1 MEKTIAAIS
10 TPLAAGGISIIRIS
24 GEDAIAVA
32 DKVFSAYSGTKLS
45 QLKGY
50 RAAYGRLMEKGE
62 AVDEGIATVFLA
74 PHSYTG
80 EDVVELSCHG
90 GLFVTKKVLRLVLD
104 AGAVL
109 AQAGEFTKRA
119 FENGKMTL
127 TQAEGVLEMI
137 QAENENALKAAKN
150 AMDGNLYRKIRG
162 ISDDLVAVIG
172 SIAAYLDY
180 PEEDLDPLARSQIRE
195 GFCRAKDALSALIL
209 DFDKGKLLRDGIDT
223 VIVGKPNV
231 GKSTLMNLLSQRER
245 SIVTDIPGTT
255 RDVVEERISL
265 GNLTLNLAD
274 TAGLRETDNPVEQI
288 GVELAKKRVETASLI
303 LAVFDGSE
311 DFSSED
317 DALWEQLNGLPVIAV
332 VNKTDLGDVLSKKLR
347 ERFPVVVSV
356 SAKEGTGKETLTEA
370 ISSFL
375 SLSSLTGNEAFLFNE
390 RQLSAAK
397 QALGAL
403 DETIATIDNGFPL
416 DAIALDGENALS
428 ALLALSG
435 EKVSERV
442 VEEIFSHF
450 CVGK

>member
-356 SAKEGTGKETLTEA
+356 SAKEGTGKEALTEA

-375 SLSSLTGNEAFLFNE
+375 SLSALTGNEAFLFNE

>member
-10 TPLAAGGISIIRIS
+10 TPLAVGGISVIRIS
-24 GEDAIAVA
+24 GKEAIAVGE
-32 DKVFSAYSGTKLS
+32 KVFSPHSGVPLS
-45 QLKGY
+45 KMKGY
-50 RAAYGRLMEKGE
+50 RAAYGKLMDGEKE
-62 AVDEGIATVFLA
+62 VDEGIATVFLA

-127 TQAEGVLEMI
+127 TQAEGVLDMI
-137 QAENENALKAAKN
+137 QAENENALKAAKS
-150 AMDGNLYRKIRG
+150 AMDGTLYRKIRS
-162 ISDDLVAVIG
+162 ISDGIVSVIG

-180 PEEDLDPLARSQIRE
+180 PEEDMDPLALSQIRE
-195 GFCRAKDALSALIL
+195 GFCAARDALSALIL

-274 TAGLRETDNPVEQI
+274 TAGLRQTDNPVEQI

-311 DFSSED
+311 DLSKED
-317 DALWEQLNGLPVIAV
+317 DALWKQLNGLPVIAV
-332 VNKTDLGDVLSKKLR
+332 VNKTDLRDVLSQKLQ
-347 ERFPVVVSV
+347 EHFPLVVSI
-356 SAKEGTGKETLTEA
+356 SAKEGTGKEALTQA

-375 SLSSLTGNEAFLFNE
+375 SLTSLTGNEAFLFNE

-416 DAIALDGENALS
+416 DAIALDGENALD